1 MKPVIDFNL
10 VWEDENIVFIKW
22 MAFQDTM
29 IFIFFSMVKTLID
42 VEIFTLSFPF
52 FRKGTG

>member
-1 MKPVIDFNL
+1 MNPVIDFNL

-22 MAFQDTM
+22 LAFQDTM
-29 IFIFFSMVKTLID
+29 IFFFHGENINR

>member
-1 MKPVIDFNL
+1 MNPVIDFNL
-10 VWEDENIVFIKW
+10 VWEDENIVFIEW
-22 MAFQDTM
+22 LAFQDTM
-29 IFIFFSMVKTLID
+29 IFFSMVKTLID

>member
-29 IFIFFSMVKTLID
+29 IFIFFFHGENINRCGNIYPLI
-42 VEIFTLSFPF
+42 PF
-52 FRKGTG
+52 FP